1 MRGGAVAARRAH
13 NPKVLGSNPSP
24 ATKRQLHIVGLLKNG
39 KPGDL
44 RLWLSNA
51 HHPGDTVSCTEAL
64 TLVLAAEAH
73 TGLCP
78 ARFP

>member
-44 RLWLSNA
+44 RLRLSSSMNRKA
-51 HHPGDTVSCTEAL
+51 GIRPTIARGVRPAAWRR
-64 TLVLAAEAH
+64 LASD
-73 TGLCP
+73 
-78 ARFP
+78 